1 MNATGSFL
9 TPSDEEFPLGGDRRG
24 GTLKTRALKRLPVA
38 KATRPI
44 WKKKKVKHES
54 ITHRKRSSIISYIS
68 GREAVKDDRSW
79 HTNPQEI
86 CLLNRSGTN
95 NRKLLSSRRN

>member
-44 WKKKKVKHES
+44 WKKKKS
-54 ITHRKRSSIISYIS
+54 
-68 GREAVKDDRSW
+68 
-79 HTNPQEI
+79 
-86 CLLNRSGTN
+86 
-95 NRKLLSSRRN
+95 